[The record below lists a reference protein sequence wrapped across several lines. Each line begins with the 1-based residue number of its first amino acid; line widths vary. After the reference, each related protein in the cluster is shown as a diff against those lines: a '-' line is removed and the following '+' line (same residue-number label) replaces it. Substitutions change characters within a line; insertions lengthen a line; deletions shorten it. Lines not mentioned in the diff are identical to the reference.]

1 MVYLAPPRIHHCLE
15 RIRWRR
21 LNGILLAEKETHV
34 EKKNPYY
41 ALLENE
47 EAIEKEKDIHSE
59 IMVVKRVMDRILVGD
74 TDVGRELRE
83 QVADLERLLAAY
95 RSGEIIEKV

>member
-1 MVYLAPPRIHHCLE
+1 M
-15 RIRWRR
+15 
-21 LNGILLAEKETHV
+21 

-47 EAIEKEKDIHSE
+47 KVIEKEKDIHSE

>member
-21 LNGILLAEKETHV
+21 LNGIFLAEKETHV

>member
-1 MVYLAPPRIHHCLE
+1 MLGKIKISKFDLYF
-15 RIRWRR
+15 
-21 LNGILLAEKETHV
+21 LAENDTHL
-34 EKKNPYY
+34 EINNAYY

>member
-1 MVYLAPPRIHHCLE
+1 MAPFE
-15 RIRWRR
+15 RYI
-21 LNGILLAEKETHV
+21 LAEKETHV
-34 EKKNPYY
+34 ENKNPYY
-41 ALLENE
+41 ALPENE